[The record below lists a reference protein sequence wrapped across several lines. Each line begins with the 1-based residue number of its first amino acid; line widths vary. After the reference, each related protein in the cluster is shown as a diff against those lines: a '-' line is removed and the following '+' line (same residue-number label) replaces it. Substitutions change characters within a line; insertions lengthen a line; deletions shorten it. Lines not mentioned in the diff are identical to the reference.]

1 MSLRKIYFAIVF
13 LGLFSQSSLNAA
25 EKELLYQ
32 LRYEGTRNRIQIQ
45 ENPEFQMMMEVA
57 EKNARTMDPSCKAEM
72 ISEVLLNSVMG
83 LETSADT
90 DPRKILSGYEVY
102 VSCEET
108 PSPAFGLYFDLS
120 LNYLGSFDLA
130 E

>member
-1 MSLRKIYFAIVF
+1 MSLRRICFTIVF
-13 LGLFSQSSLNAA
+13 LGLFSRSSLNAA

-32 LRYEGTRNRIQIQ
+32 LRYEGTKNVIQIQ
-45 ENPEFQMMMEVA
+45 ENPEFQTMMEVA

-72 ISEVLLNSVMG
+72 ISEILLNSAPG
-83 LETSADT
+83 LENSADP
-90 DPRKILSGYEVY
+90 DPKKVLSGYEVY